1 VKKVAAFLISF
12 AAIQL
17 VYEQRA
23 AAVDYTGLEGFV
35 GAEVCGNCHQE
46 EHRLWQGSHHD
57 WAMKPATSE
66 FVLGNF
72 DNINFEHYGDQSRF
86 FRQGEKFFVQTANAQ
101 GEPESFEVL
110 YTFGFYPLQQYLVAL
125 SGGRLQAL
133 NIAWDSRPESEGGQR
148 WFHLYPDEQIPHD
161 DVLHWTGPYF
171 TWNNRCASCHSTNL
185 EKNYDSEMQR
195 YDTTWSE
202 INVACE
208 ACHGPGRDHI
218 QWANS
223 PDSSG
228 GYLGLDRSLGVVGR
242 WQRQQGEST
251 AQLTQNVTPE
261 LNGQLATCGSCHS
274 RRQLIDD
281 PDKPGHFLD
290 KHQIDL
296 LNPPLYYSDGQI
308 RDEVYVMGS
317 FLQSKMFQQGVV
329 CSNCHEPHSLELHA
343 EGNAVCAQCH
353 APEVFDDAKHHHHQP
368 GPGSQCV
375 ECHMPE
381 QTYMVVDPRRDHS
394 LRIPRPDLS
403 VAYGT
408 PNACTQCHQDQSNLW
423 AAEAI
428 SEWLDQSGKN
438 LPRHYGEDLA
448 AALQGSTDAAKQL
461 QSLAMGASAP
471 GIVRA
476 TALSMLAMLADQ
488 SDPASVQTAYLSLK
502 ANDPL
507 LRIGA
512 LRAFEALPAEERV
525 FELLPLLEDPIKAV
539 RLEATSLLTP
549 VPMQA
554 LSDYQQ
560 DVLGTA
566 LEEYKEMLDMHADTS
581 EGQFNLGSFYVD
593 RANYPA
599 GEQAF
604 ISALKLNPH
613 NLAASMNLADL
624 YRLIDRDDEGEPILH
639 AAIESAPQQA
649 GPYHSLGL
657 LLVRQNNYDEAEEY
671 LARATELAP
680 ENIRYGYVYA
690 IALTS
695 RGKVDQG
702 LQLLSDLHNRQPT
715 NLQILYALVDTNL
728 RSKYL
733 DQALFYAEKLKALQP
748 QNPELDQLIQFLQ

>member
-1 VKKVAAFLISF
+1 
-12 AAIQL
+12 
-17 VYEQRA
+17 
-23 AAVDYTGLEGFV
+23 
-35 GAEVCGNCHQE
+35 
-46 EHRLWQGSHHD
+46 
-57 WAMKPATSE
+57 
-66 FVLGNF
+66 
-72 DNINFEHYGDQSRF
+72 
-86 FRQGEKFFVQTANAQ
+86 
-101 GEPESFEVL
+101 
-110 YTFGFYPLQQYLVAL
+110 
-125 SGGRLQAL
+125 
-133 NIAWDSRPESEGGQR
+133 
-148 WFHLYPDEQIPHD
+148 
-161 DVLHWTGPYF
+161 
-171 TWNNRCASCHSTNL
+171 
-185 EKNYDSEMQR
+185 
-195 YDTTWSE
+195 
-202 INVACE
+202 
-208 ACHGPGRDHI
+208 
-218 QWANS
+218 
-223 PDSSG
+223 
-228 GYLGLDRSLGVVGR
+228 
-242 WQRQQGEST
+242 
-251 AQLTQNVTPE
+251 
-261 LNGQLATCGSCHS
+261 
-274 RRQLIDD
+274 
-281 PDKPGHFLD
+281 
-290 KHQIDL
+290 
-296 LNPPLYYSDGQI
+296 
-308 RDEVYVMGS
+308 
-317 FLQSKMFQQGVV
+317 
-329 CSNCHEPHSLELHA
+329 
-343 EGNAVCAQCH
+343 
-353 APEVFDDAKHHHHQP
+353 
-368 GPGSQCV
+368 
-375 ECHMPE
+375 
-381 QTYMVVDPRRDHS
+381 
-394 LRIPRPDLS
+394 
-403 VAYGT
+403 
-408 PNACTQCHQDQSNLW
+408 
-423 AAEAI
+423 
-428 SEWLDQSGKN
+428 
-438 LPRHYGEDLA
+438 
-448 AALQGSTDAAKQL
+448 
-461 QSLAMGASAP
+461 
-471 GIVRA
+471 
-476 TALSMLAMLADQ
+476 MLAMLADQ

-624 YRLIDRDDEGEPILH
+624 YRLIDRDNEGEPILH

-680 ENIRYGYVYA
+680 ENIRFGYVYA

-728 RSKYL
+728 RSRYL